1 MKKTKSN
8 LFSRSISLFMALV
21 MCVSMLATAAFAAE
35 AATNTSEKYIVPI
48 KSLTSAAPLPAVQTA
63 FAGAFGDS
71 VTVNVNS
78 DGSKTATINNYH
90 MVIDLMGS
98 KYDANVVS
106 IADADMTLDGVQS
119 ATILSTKEEVY
130 TKGMGG
136 PQESITVPE
145 KFEIPLN
152 LDSNNSQKLSITV
165 DFMDEFIG
173 GGNPYP
179 TTVTLTLDMNAAKPD
194 TSALEALVA
203 ECKGI
208 PSENYTSESYSKLTA
223 AIAKAEKVVSAP
235 ESVENLNAMIDELNQ
250 VKNSLE
256 YKGADYSAVD
266 AALAK
271 IPSDS
276 SVYTEE
282 SWKAVENAK
291 KAVVNGLDISEQETV
306 DGFAADIEAA
316 VAKLEKKPVEKPA
329 EPEKPSKPVNPTVPT
344 EPTKPADEKIDINNL
359 KDGVYEIPVAL
370 WHASQDKAS
379 MAAESFNGTARIV
392 VKDGNMT
399 VYVYTKP
406 MTFGSITA
414 SLQEMK
420 IQQANGSWVNA
431 VVQQKSSDGNP
442 VCFSFPLDKL
452 SEYVSAKV
460 NPHVEM
466 MGNQDLD
473 ARLKFNLAEI
483 KLVSET
489 DEKDILTPP
498 AETNKSDNTNS
509 SVKKNSNA
517 KSPKTGNDFSFA
529 AGAAMMIA
537 GAGALTAVMISKK
550 RRTAYNR

>member
-1 MKKTKSN
+1 MKKTKPN
-8 LFSRSISLFMALV
+8 LFRRSVSLFMALV
-21 MCVSMLATAAFAAE
+21 MCVGMLATAVFAAN
-35 AATNTSEKYIVPI
+35 AASSTSEKYIVPI

-78 DGSKTATINNYH
+78 DGSKTAEINNKH
-90 MVIDLMGS
+90 MVIDLMGN

-119 ATILSTKEEVY
+119 AVVLSTKEEVY

-136 PQESITVPE
+136 SQESITVPE

-194 TSALEALVA
+194 TSALEVLVA

-208 PSENYTSESYSKLTA
+208 SSENYTSESYSKLTA

-235 ESVENLNAMIDELNQ
+235 ESMDNLNAMIDELNQ
-250 VKNSLE
+250 AKNSLE

-276 SVYTEE
+276 SLYTEE
-282 SWKAVENAK
+282 SWKAVENARN
-291 KAVVNGLDISEQETV
+291 AVINGLDINEQATV

-316 VAKLEKKPVEKPA
+316 VAKLEKKPVEKPT
-329 EPEKPSKPVNPTVPT
+329 EPDKPSEPVNPI

-420 IQQANGSWVNA
+420 IQQADGLWVNA
-431 VVQQKSSDGNP
+431 DVQQKSSDGNP

>member
-8 LFSRSISLFMALV
+8 FFSRSISLFMALV
-21 MCVSMLATAAFAAE
+21 MCVGMLAAAAFAAE
-35 AATNTSEKYIVPI
+35 ASPNTSEKYVVPI

-90 MVIDLMGS
+90 MVIDLMGN

-152 LDSNNSQKLSITV
+152 LDSDNSQKISITV
-165 DFMDEFIG
+165 DFMDAFLG

-179 TTVTLTLDMNAAKPD
+179 TTVTLTLDMDAAKPD
-194 TSALEALVA
+194 TAELEALIA
-203 ECKGI
+203 ECQSI
-208 PSENYTSESYSKLTA
+208 PAENYTSESYSNLTA

-235 ESVENLNAMIDELNQ
+235 ESMESLNAMIEELNLA
-250 VKNSLE
+250 KNSLE

-271 IPSDS
+271 IPSDR

-282 SWKAVENAK
+282 SWKAVENARN
-291 KAVVNGLDISEQETV
+291 AVINGLDMNQQETV

-316 VAKLEKKPVEKPA
+316 IAQLEKKPIDTPT
-329 EPEKPSKPVNPTVPT
+329 EPEKPSEPVNPAKPT
-344 EPTKPADEKIDINNL
+344 NPADEKIDINNL
-359 KDGVYEIPVAL
+359 TDGIYEIPVAL

-392 VKDGNMT
+392 VKDGNIT

-420 IQQANGSWVNA
+420 IQQADGSWVNA
-431 VVQQKSSDGNP
+431 DIQQKSSDGNP
-442 VCFSFPLDKL
+442 VCFSFPLDRL
-452 SEYVSAKV
+452 SEYITVKV

-473 ARLKFNLAEI
+473 ARLKFDLASI
-483 KLVSET
+483 KLLPET
-489 DEKDILTPP
+489 DEKDILIPP

-517 KSPKTGNDFSFA
+517 KSPKTGNDFNLA
-529 AGAAMMIA
+529 AGAAVMIA

-550 RRTAYNR
+550 RRTAFNR

>member
-1 MKKTKSN
+1 MKKTKPN
-8 LFSRSISLFMALV
+8 LFRRSVSLFMALV
-21 MCVSMLATAAFAAE
+21 MCVGMLATAVFAAN
-35 AATNTSEKYIVPI
+35 AASSTSEKYIVPI

-78 DGSKTATINNYH
+78 DGSKTAEINNKH
-90 MVIDLMGS
+90 MVIDLMGN

-119 ATILSTKEEVY
+119 AVVLSTKEEVY

-136 PQESITVPE
+136 SQESITVPE

-194 TSALEALVA
+194 TSALEVLVA

-235 ESVENLNAMIDELNQ
+235 ESMDNLNAMIDELNQ
-250 VKNSLE
+250 AKNSLE

-276 SVYTEE
+276 SLYTEE
-282 SWKAVENAK
+282 SWKAVENARN
-291 KAVVNGLDISEQETV
+291 AVINGLDINEQATV

-316 VAKLEKKPVEKPA
+316 VAKLEKKPVEKPT
-329 EPEKPSKPVNPTVPT
+329 EPDKPSEPVNPI

-420 IQQANGSWVNA
+420 IQQADGLWVNA
-431 VVQQKSSDGNP
+431 DVQQKSSDGNP

>member
-8 LFSRSISLFMALV
+8 LLSRSISLFMALV

-35 AATNTSEKYIVPI
+35 AASNTSEKYVVPI

-90 MVIDLMGS
+90 MVIDLMGN

-119 ATILSTKEEVY
+119 AAILSTKEEVY

-152 LDSNNSQKLSITV
+152 LDSNNSQKISITV
-165 DFMDEFIG
+165 DFMDAFLG

-235 ESVENLNAMIDELNQ
+235 ESMDNLNAMIDELNQ

-276 SVYTEE
+276 SLYTEE

-291 KAVVNGLDISEQETV
+291 NAVVNGLDINNQATV

-316 VAKLEKKPVEKPA
+316 VAKLEKKPAEKPT
-329 EPEKPSKPVNPTVPT
+329 EPDKPSEPVNPIK
-344 EPTKPADEKIDINNL
+344 PTKPADEKIDINNL
-359 KDGVYEIPVAL
+359 KDGVYEISVAL

-420 IQQANGSWVNA
+420 IQQADGSWVNA
-431 VVQQKSSDGNP
+431 DVRQKSSDGNP

-452 SEYVSAKV
+452 SEYVIAKV

-489 DEKDILTPP
+489 DEMDILTPP
-498 AETNKSDNTNS
+498 AETNKSDNKNS
-509 SVKKNSNA
+509 SVKKNSNTQ
-517 KSPKTGNDFSFA
+517 SPKTGNDFNFA

-537 GAGALTAVMISKK
+537 GVGALTVVMISKK
-550 RRTAYNR
+550 RRTAFNR

>member
-1 MKKTKSN
+1 MKKTKPN
-8 LFSRSISLFMALV
+8 LFRRSVSLFMALV
-21 MCVSMLATAAFAAE
+21 MCVGMLATAVFAAN
-35 AATNTSEKYIVPI
+35 AASSTSEKYIVPI

-78 DGSKTATINNYH
+78 DGSKTAEINNKH
-90 MVIDLMGS
+90 MVIDLMGN

-119 ATILSTKEEVY
+119 AVVLSTKEEVY

-136 PQESITVPE
+136 SQESITVPE

-165 DFMDEFIG
+165 DFMDAFLG

-179 TTVTLTLDMNAAKPD
+179 TTVTLTLDMDAAKPD
-194 TSALEALVA
+194 TSALESLID
-203 ECKGI
+203 ECKNI
-208 PSENYTSESYSKLTA
+208 PSENYTIESYSNLTA

-235 ESVENLNAMIDELNQ
+235 ESMESLNAMMDELNLA
-250 VKNSLE
+250 KNALE

-276 SVYTEE
+276 SAYTEE
-282 SWKAVENAK
+282 SWKAVEIAK
-291 KAVVNGLDISEQETV
+291 NAVVNGLDINAQKTV
-306 DGFAADIEAA
+306 DGFAADIETA
-316 VAKLEKKPVEKPA
+316 VAQLEKKPVDKPA
-329 EPEKPSKPVNPTVPT
+329 EPEQPSEPVNPT
-344 EPTKPADEKIDINNL
+344 EPTNPADEKIDINHL
-359 KDGVYEIPVAL
+359 KDGVYEISVAL

-392 VKDGNMT
+392 VKNGNMT

-420 IQQANGSWVNA
+420 IQQSDGSWVNA
-431 VVQQKSSDGNP
+431 DIQQKSNDGNP
-442 VCFSFPLDKL
+442 VCFSFPLDKF
-452 SEYVSAKV
+452 SEYVTVKV

-473 ARLKFNLAEI
+473 ARLKFDLASI
-483 KLVSET
+483 KLLSET

-498 AETNKSDNTNS
+498 AETNKTANTNS

-529 AGAAMMIA
+529 AGAAVIIA
-537 GAGALTAVMISKK
+537 GTGAFAVMLASKK
-550 RRTAYNR
+550 RRTAFDR